1 MQGGKAATQCN
12 FAKAHS
18 IGGPLTHRCQQ
29 LHGITQ
35 LLMLF
40 QQAEKFSVYVGYW
53 IHHSL
58 AGSRSAM
65 LIPTSMHQ
73 NDQVFQ
79 VS

>member
-1 MQGGKAATQCN
+1 MQLCQSAQ
-12 FAKAHS
+12 HRW
-18 IGGPLTHRCQQ
+18 PTHASLPTIAR
-29 LHGITQ
+29 HYP

-40 QQAEKFSVYVGYW
+40 QQAENSSVYVGYW
-53 IHHSL
+53 IYHSL

-73 NDQVFQ
+73 NDQIFQ